1 MQDNQLVYKRN
12 VTNPSSWRDFSAQH
26 VAFAVHRVTG
36 WLLLG
41 WVVVHLGLPA
51 VATPTAVW
59 APSSKVVIVTLLS
72 VFVFHAFNGVRL
84 LVAELSG
91 VGTTH
96 ARQVFHGTLVLCV
109 VVVVA
114 MGGLL

>member
-1 MQDNQLVYKRN
+1 MRDNQLVYKRN
-12 VTNPSSWRDFSAQH
+12 VSSPSSWLDFSIEH
-26 VAFAVHRVTG
+26 VAFAIHRITG

-51 VATPTAVW
+51 IT
-59 APSSKVVIVTLLS
+59 APSTVWTPMSTATIVALLS
-72 VFVFHAFNGVRL
+72 VFVFHALNGVRL
-84 LVAELSG
+84 LVAELAG

-96 ARQVFHGTLVLCV
+96 ARQVFQGTLVLCV
-109 VVVVA
+109 VLVIV